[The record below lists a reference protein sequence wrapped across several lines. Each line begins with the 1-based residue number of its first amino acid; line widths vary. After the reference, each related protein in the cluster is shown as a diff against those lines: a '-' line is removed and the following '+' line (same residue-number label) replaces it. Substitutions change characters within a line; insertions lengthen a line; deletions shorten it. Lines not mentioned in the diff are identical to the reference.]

1 MQASQ
6 PITAV
11 PNYGGSDGHGATG
24 FQIMGDGPVPTPK
37 QLVEQLDQY
46 VIGQKQAKKVC
57 YRIQYAMLM
66 HDSGMAESLPL
77 CQAVCS
83 CCIQVHAIA

>member
-1 MQASQ
+1 MLLSCALSITYDTSLTVVQASQ

-57 YRIQYAMLM
+57 NRA
-66 HDSGMAESLPL
+66 A
-77 CQAVCS
+77 
-83 CCIQVHAIA
+83 